1 MPRPSNTYRLMS
13 TALAALATT
22 AMATTTAWATAEDT
36 ARKDLDDAAK
46 RCDDD
51 AHRWRKY
58 GHKKIGKRD
67 KTSNDLSERSYYRCS
82 FEGCPA
88 RKRVGWCPETGHTR
102 VWYEF
107 EHTCGQV
114 MRGPCS
120 QCGTKESP
128 QWRRGTCAKPVL
140 CNACGVRYRK
150 TQAVRDETDEMN
162 AQGPVKKRPMV
173 TDPANNDVGEKRA
186 NVVTS
191 NGQVARIKR
200 GRSKKSVPKELLS
213 AAKRVVELS
222 RAPEGNSLFQHVLI
236 PRAPRTSA
244 TVATK
249 PLIPAPKPL
258 TVPEG
263 VRNIRLFARVQTE
276 NGNKTVLKP
285 VRVMVSSQVEVEK
298 LRTQLTIR
306 DASLK
311 AERARAQALEAKVN
325 FLRAQLECKALR
337 ARLRETAVSKAPEER
352 PRSSPSMNEQ
362 AREKLEVD
370 L

>member
-1 MPRPSNTYRLMS
+1 MS

-22 AMATTTAWATAEDT
+22 AMTAAATTTARATAEDI
-36 ARKDLDDAAK
+36 ARKDLDEAAK
-46 RCDDD
+46 RGDGD

-58 GHKKIGKRD
+58 GHKKMKKVDGGP
-67 KTSNDLSERSYYRCS
+67 NDLSERSYYRCS

-107 EHTCGQV
+107 EHTCGQA

-150 TQAVRDETDEMN
+150 TRAMRDETEDEMN

-173 TDPANNDVGEKRA
+173 VDPANNDVGEKRSK
-186 NVVTS
+186 VSTS
-191 NGQVARIKR
+191 NGQVARTKR
-200 GRSKKSVPKELLS
+200 GRPRKSMSTELLS
-213 AAKRVVELS
+213 AAKRVVALG
-222 RAPEGNSLFQHVLI
+222 RVPGGNSLFEHVLI

-249 PLIPAPKPL
+249 PLIPNMPVPKPL
-258 TVPEG
+258 TAPDG
-263 VRNIRLFARVQTE
+263 VRNIRLFARVRTE
-276 NGNKTVLKP
+276 NGEKTVLKP

-306 DASLK
+306 NASLN
-311 AERARAQALEAKVN
+311 AERARAQALEAKVHL
-325 FLRAQLECKALR
+325 LRAQLECKALR
-337 ARLRETAVSKAPEER
+337 ARLREAKVSTASEER
-352 PRSSPSMNEQ
+352 PRSSPSINEQ
-362 AREKLEVD
+362 AREKLELD